1 MLTQYGE
8 DETYTQLKN
17 QRVRVRRK
25 SHSKEDI

>member
-17 QRVRVRRK
+17 QRVRVRRM
-25 SHSKEDI
+25 